1 MKLLFMALLLVVCS
15 SGFAQ
20 QKPPQLSDLEK
31 LEQYQRAVDATNRL
45 EALVEEQSA
54 RRSLACMRAF
64 GHAAMCKCLSDKLP
78 FAFSFGDYVAITT
91 LTKAQNGFDKLDK
104 SMQKAYDSVAGVR
117 DKCVSETIR

>member
-1 MKLLFMALLLVVCS
+1 MRLICLAVLVVACGP
-15 SGFAQ
+15 GFAQ

-31 LEQYQRAVDATNRL
+31 LEQYQRAIDATNKL
-45 EALVEEQSA
+45 EALIDEQSA

-64 GHAAMCKCLSDKLP
+64 GHAPMCKCLSDKLP

-104 SMQKAYDSVAGVR
+104 NMQKAYESVAAVR
-117 DKCVSETIR
+117 DKCVSENIK